1 MKRKVITLAVYTA
14 ASVKEIREC
23 FTLDSENSVG
33 DAAAQFACSIT
44 EAEAYAHPG
53 APRFKT
59 VWLAVY
65 TAASNEEIRKC
76 FTLDSENSVGDA
88 ANRFVC
94 KITRMSVY
102 VLRKTQIR

>member
-33 DAAAQFACSIT
+33 DAA
-44 EAEAYAHPG
+44 
-53 APRFKT
+53 
-59 VWLAVY
+59 
-65 TAASNEEIRKC
+65 
-76 FTLDSENSVGDA
+76 
-88 ANRFVC
+88 NRFVC